1 MMDDLSDEDLKK
13 ELQTILDGI
22 KTYRDSIYTEDVD
35 SDVIAKRLWDT
46 LSSTRGG
53 KLFLAN
59 LSFNLLDMFIDA
71 SRRSAEKP
79 DLAVEQLSRS
89 MARDRLLT
97 MLPDDLKEQVKKF
110 IPNQN
115 GFGEFVPGM
124 YEKEEQ

>member
-1 MMDDLSDEDLKK
+1 MMPDLSDDDLKK
-13 ELQTILDGI
+13 ELKTILDGL
-22 KTYRDSIYTEDVD
+22 KAYRDSIYTEDVE
-35 SDVIAKRLWDT
+35 SDVIAKRLWNV
-46 LSSTRGG
+46 LSATRGG

-79 DLAVEQLSRS
+79 DLAIEQLTRS
-89 MARDRLLT
+89 MERDRLLT
-97 MLPDDLKEQVKKF
+97 MLPDELRDQVKKY
-110 IPNQN
+110 IPVQS